1 MRATAWTIGGVGT
14 AVGLLLIV
22 AVLMGGATLPGFSG
36 EGGLGPDLR
45 ASLIGIAIIAV
56 SIAVAASVR
65 RSHLWAN
72 HVFVLL
78 GILGAVAAVWWAVAE
93 LLG

>member
-1 MRATAWTIGGVGT
+1 MGT
-14 AVGLLLIV
+14 AVGLLVIA
-22 AVLMGGATLPGFSG
+22 AVLMWDATLPGFSG
-36 EGGLGPDLR
+36 EGGLGADLR
-45 ASLIGIAIIAV
+45 ASLIGVAIIAV

-72 HVFVLL
+72 YVFVLL
-78 GILGAVAAVWWAVAE
+78 GILGAAAAVWWAVAE